1 MSGGHDLAALLVRF
15 PKTRPALPPKLAAI
29 YTQQYLENR
38 GGETPAASLAQRL
51 ESWLHHQVAAD
62 VKDAATSGATL
73 ELGAG
78 TLNQLAYEPAGAVYD
93 IVEPFQELYSDSPL
107 KGAVRATYADIGD
120 VPAGQVYA
128 RITSVA
134 SLEHICDL
142 PLVLARAA
150 RLLAPGGAFRAAIP
164 SEGGFLWTLGW
175 MATTG
180 LEFRLRHGLD
190 YGQLMAH
197 EHVNDAR
204 EIETLVRALFEEV
217 EVKTFGLGRQLSLYR
232 FLAAR
237 RPRLAVAADWETRFA
252 ESLPTSSVAAAG
264 A

>member
-1 MSGGHDLAALLVRF
+1 MSGAHDLAALLARF
-15 PKTRPALPPKLAAI
+15 PKTRPPLSPKMEAI
-29 YTQQYLENR
+29 YTQQYIENR
-38 GGETPAASLAQRL
+38 SGETPAASLSQRL
-51 ESWLHHQVAAD
+51 ERWLHHQVAAD
-62 VKDAATSGATL
+62 VKDAATNGATL

-78 TLNQLAYEPAGAVYD
+78 TLNQLAYEPNGGAYD
-93 IVEPFQELYSDSPL
+93 IVEPFEDLYRDSPL
-107 KGAVRATYADIGD
+107 LGGVRTTYADMAE
-120 VPAGQVYA
+120 VPDGKTYN

-150 RLLAPGGAFRAAIP
+150 RLLAPDGTLRAAIP

-197 EHVNDAR
+197 EHVNNAR

-217 EVKTFGLGRQLSLYR
+217 EVKSFGLGRQLSLYR
-232 FLAAR
+232 FIAAK
-237 RPRLAVAADWETRFA
+237 RPRLD
-252 ESLPTSSVAAAG
+252 VAAAWE
-264 A
+264 ARFS